1 VVLDF
6 FKGGSRTSTIE
17 TIEATLVQMIRDG
30 RIVYDAATAAVFG
43 GGKSKETKREVRT
56 TDKGIN
62 VAQQEVRRA
71 LMMHAAVTGSFDLPL
86 VLAYMSVVK
95 DAERIGDYAKNLYDL
110 AKYGVDF
117 QAADDHEDLER
128 YQAAVGQLID
138 DAAEVF
144 AGHDSVKAQRLIDK
158 ADDFLKEYDR
168 LTRAAYQSQGSAS
181 DAVARALYFRYLK
194 RITAHVMNLM
204 TSLVMPID
212 LLDYYDEV
220 PEDRQDHAER

>member
-1 VVLDF
+1 MVLDF
-6 FKGGSRTSTIE
+6 FKGGSKTSTIDA
-17 TIEATLVQMIRDG
+17 IEATLVQMMRDG
-30 RIVYDAATAAVFG
+30 RVVYDAATAAVFG

-56 TDKGIN
+56 TDRGIN

-71 LMMHAAVTGSFDLPL
+71 LMLHASVSGSIDIPL

-117 QAADDHEDLER
+117 EAADDYEDLQR
-128 YQAAVGQLID
+128 YRAAVGQLID

-144 AGHDSVKAQRLIDK
+144 AGQDSVKAQRLIDK
-158 ADDFLKEYDR
+158 ADDFLKQYDR
-168 LTRAAYQSQGSAS
+168 LMKAAYESEGPAS
-181 DAVARALYFRYLK
+181 EAVARALYFRYLK

-204 TSLVMPID
+204 TSLVMPVD
-212 LLDYYDEV
+212 RLDYYDEA
-220 PEDRQDHAER
+220 PEDR